1 MGAVSSTVLL
11 WDKEEK
17 GLSTGWKGGGGAKDA
32 TERQCRVL
40 PVLAG
45 AVLMALGLLPRLE
58 SCKAVLCSMC
68 LLLWQS
74 KTTYLGLQR
83 AQWGETT
90 LCHGV
95 IRAVCAQHRASRVSL
110 A

>member
-17 GLSTGWKGGGGAKDA
+17 GLSIGWKGGGGAKDA

-83 AQWGETT
+83 AQKGGNHTVPRG
-90 LCHGV
+90 H
-95 IRAVCAQHRASRVSL
+95 
-110 A
+110 

>member
-1 MGAVSSTVLL
+1 MGAASSTVLL

-17 GLSTGWKGGGGAKDA
+17 GLSIGWKGGGGAKDA

-45 AVLMALGLLPRLE
+45 AVLMALGCCQGWRAAKLSCALCACSYGKAKPR
-58 SCKAVLCSMC
+58 
-68 LLLWQS
+68 
-74 KTTYLGLQR
+74 T
-83 AQWGETT
+83 WGCRELKREETT